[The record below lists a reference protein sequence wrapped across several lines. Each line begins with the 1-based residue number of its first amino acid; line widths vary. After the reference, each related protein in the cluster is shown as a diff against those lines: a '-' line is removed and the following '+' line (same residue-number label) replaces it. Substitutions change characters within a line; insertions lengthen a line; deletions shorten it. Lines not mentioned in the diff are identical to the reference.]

1 MRQTKSTFSTTANS
15 GFTLVELLVVIA
27 IIGTLVGLLL
37 PAVQAAR
44 EAARNN
50 TCKNNIRQLQ
60 TGLTTRESSLGDY
73 PGYVNELGIPGSTQ
87 VARASWVVYTF
98 PYIEQTAIWET
109 WSQGRVDPT
118 NGLSNA
124 EGEAGFIE
132 LLTCPSDPPVSPDQP
147 LLAYAAN
154 AGWIQ
159 RTRGL
164 IPGNS
169 NIPPDQSRFQGTIP
183 NVSENAANGIF
194 FDKIRNRNNIAT
206 LGPDNQDANTPVIRM
221 TAALVKDGLSQTI
234 MLAENLRTIN
244 WAYLE
249 PNQYTAA
256 AGVDEKYHFGVCW
269 EQPTLVATA
278 VSATPPKPADPRV
291 NGNTEAETTGTPI
304 SAMVPTDGFPSSLHP
319 GGINVAFMGGSV
331 KFVTEAIS
339 AQIFGQLMTS
349 DRKNSDLFIVD
360 DTNRQNFDEFLPIV
374 NDTDF

>member
-1 MRQTKSTFSTTANS
+1 MRQTNSTRPTKANR

-109 WSQGRVDPT
+109 WSQGRVAPG
-118 NGLSNA
+118 NGLSND

-169 NIPPDQSRFQGTIP
+169 NIPPDKSRFKGTIP

-194 FDKIRNRNNIAT
+194 FDKIRNRNMIAT
-206 LGPDNQDANTPVIRM
+206 LGQNNQDANTPVIRM

-249 PNQYTAA
+249 PNQYTTS
-256 AGVDEKYHFGVCW
+256 AGVDEKFHFGVCW
-269 EQPTLVATA
+269 EQPTLVAAA